1 MLRNVGNRQEMKSVS
16 LAVVGNDS
24 SAAFVVIMTAA
35 SDEEANRIA
44 ELLVSTRLA
53 ACVQILPGIES
64 IYRWQGNIER
74 SAEVLLLAKTTATKF
89 NELEREVRAIHSY
102 ETPEIVALPITASS
116 EPYLRWLMSE
126 L

>member
-1 MLRNVGNRQEMKSVS
+1 MKSVS

-24 SAAFVVIMTAA
+24 SAAIVVIMTAA

-44 ELLVSTRLA
+44 ELLVNTRLA
-53 ACVQILPGIES
+53 ACVQILPGIQS
-64 IYRWQGNIER
+64 VYRWQGNIER

-116 EPYLRWLMSE
+116 EAYLQWVISE